1 MKAERRLFTN
11 FHRYVLIWLMIQK
24 RIFIDIFPYS
34 FRQVFCWLDRWHGMT
49 MQDIRRL
56 EDETREELDR
66 VSSRIYLLILPLL
79 LGKKKCHRR
88 WPWNKSM
95 CVADLVL
102 APSVSSLVK
111 RDEANRS
118 FYESCAQVFEY
129 W

>member
-1 MKAERRLFTN
+1 
-11 FHRYVLIWLMIQK
+11 MIQK

-79 LGKKKCHRR
+79 LGIKMSQTVTLK
-88 WPWNKSM
+88 
-95 CVADLVL
+95 
-102 APSVSSLVK
+102 
-111 RDEANRS
+111 
-118 FYESCAQVFEY
+118 
-129 W
+129 